1 MAEVIPWSA
10 LLWCLV
16 PIFTVLLIFRLWHQ
30 STKDLLIASSR
41 MVVQLLTVGYVLIF
55 LFAEPSLQ
63 ISVLIIF
70 SMLLIAS
77 WIAVRPVKQYPNLL
91 VPAVIA
97 LCCSVVVHLCLSVFL
112 VIRLEPWYLPSVL
125 IPLAGMYFA
134 NTMNSI
140 SLAVE
145 RFFAEL
151 IHQKNPAFA
160 RDSAFKAAMIPQL
173 NGLLAVGVVALPGMM
188 TGQILSGVSPLIAV
202 RYQIMIMTMLLGC
215 SGVGTAIILQIL
227 FSRQKSPS
235 ANTNAS

>member
-1 MAEVIPWSA
+1 MAEVIPWGA

-16 PIFTVLLIFRLWHQ
+16 PIFTVVLIFKVWDQ
-30 STKDLLIASSR
+30 STTDLLIASSR

-55 LFAEPSLQ
+55 LFAKPSLL
-63 ISVLIIF
+63 ISVVIIF
-70 SMLLIAS
+70 VMLLIAS
-77 WIAVRPVKQYPNLL
+77 WIAVRPVKQHPKLWGA
-91 VPAVIA
+91 AVLA
-97 LCCSVVVHLCLSVFL
+97 LCCSVLIHLGLSVFL

-140 SLAVE
+140 SLSVE
-145 RFFAEL
+145 RFYAEL
-151 IHQKNPAFA
+151 SHNKDPVAA
-160 RDSAFKAAMIPQL
+160 RNSAFKAAMIPQL

-215 SGVGTAIILQIL
+215 SGVGADIILQII
-227 FSRQKSPS
+227 FSRQK
-235 ANTNAS
+235 NTTD

>member
-1 MAEVIPWSA
+1 MAEVIPWEA
-10 LLWCLV
+10 LLWCLLPV
-16 PIFTVLLIFRLWHQ
+16 AAVLLIFRVWNQ

-55 LFAEPSLQ
+55 LFAQPSLL
-63 ISVLIIF
+63 ISVLIILI
-70 SMLLIAS
+70 MLLIAS
-77 WIAVRPVKQYPNLL
+77 WIAVRPVRQYPNLWGAAL
-91 VPAVIA
+91 LA
-97 LCCSVVVHLCLSVFL
+97 LCCSVVVHLGLSVFL

-140 SLAVE
+140 SLSVE
-145 RFFAEL
+145 RFYAEL
-151 IHQKNPAFA
+151 NHNKDPVAA
-160 RDSAFKAAMIPQL
+160 RNSAFKAAMIPQL

-215 SGVGTAIILQIL
+215 SGVGAAIILQIL
-227 FSRQKSPS
+227 FSRQNKRHSLDK
-235 ANTNAS
+235 